1 MIPRKELTEL
11 LRTRLLDFIPPKVTE
26 KLINDILLLEEEW
39 EEINV
44 EHKDMGYS
52 TSIDCSNICWLASQV
67 EQGAVF
73 KIYRKRKP
81 ADSSGK
87 T

>member
-1 MIPRKELTEL
+1 MIPRRELTEL

-44 EHKDMGYS
+44 EHREMGYS
-52 TSIDCSNICWLASQV
+52 TSINCSEICWLASQV
-67 EQGAVF
+67 EQGATF
-73 KIYRKRKP
+73 KIYRKKRP
-81 ADSSGK
+81 HAQPSGK
-87 T
+87 

>member
-26 KLINDILLLEEEW
+26 KLITDILLLEEEW

-44 EHKDMGYS
+44 EPREMGYS
-52 TSIDCSNICWLASQV
+52 TSIDCSNICWLANQV

-73 KIYRKRKP
+73 KIYRKKQLP
-81 ADSSGK
+81 A
-87 T
+87 